1 MNERRSLQLLA
12 EKYEQ
17 VHAKVSSAD
26 PKITTRKLISEQSSI
41 LNETELYHAT
51 TKDNIES
58 FKAGID
64 KEKAGKLHGGGGASQ
79 GKGFY
84 VFKNKNDA
92 IEQAQ
97 METGWPDHSP
107 GPEAYDFSPIGDTI
121 IVIDRDIN
129 SENFDIDYE
138 FEFKFVS
145 KFIANNWNFFLNNWE
160 RFHIYNHMSGRQIK
174 PPSVKGVFKIGFGED
189 WTGTINGNKPIVKA
203 DSRNIP
209 EAAILWKFIQE
220 WKIVDPSLFKKFED
234 EVLNSVDTLKYNGT
248 EKIFPVRIEDLQGN
262 IIWSREPVRS

>member
-26 PKITTRKLISEQSSI
+26 PKTTTRKLISERSSI

-51 TKDNIES
+51 TKDNIEG
-58 FKAGID
+58 FKTGID
-64 KEKAGKLHGGGGASQ
+64 KEKAGKWHGGAGASQ

-92 IEQAQ
+92 IEYAKS
-97 METGWPDHSP
+97 EHGWPGLHT
-107 GPEAYDFSPIGDTI
+107 GLIGDTI

-138 FEFKFVS
+138 LEFRLVT
-145 KFIANNWNFFLNNWE
+145 KFIADNWNFFLNNWE
-160 RFHIYNHMSGRQIK
+160 RFHIYYHIGRQIK
-174 PPSVKGVFKIGFGED
+174 PPSVKGFFKIGFGED
-189 WTGTINGNKPIVKA
+189 WTSTINGNKPNDIGDIV
-203 DSRNIP
+203 N
-209 EAAILWKFIQE
+209 AAILWKFIQE

-234 EVLNSVDTLKYNGT
+234 EVLNSVDHLKYNGT

>member
-17 VHAKVSSAD
+17 VHAKVSSAN
-26 PKITTRKLISEQSSI
+26 PKITTRKLILEQSSI

-64 KEKAGKLHGGGGASQ
+64 NEKAGTLHGGAGASQ

-84 VFKNKNDA
+84 VFKNKKNA
-92 IEQAQ
+92 IAHAN
-97 METGWPDHSP
+97 TKYGNGDPV
-107 GPEAYDFSPIGDTI
+107 GDTI

-138 FEFKFVS
+138 VEFKLVT
-145 KFIANNWNFFLNNWE
+145 KFIANNWKFFLNNWE
-160 RFHIYNHMSGRQIK
+160 KFHIYKHTGKEIK
-174 PPSVKGVFKIGFGED
+174 PPSMQGVFKIGFDGV
-189 WTGTINGNKPIVKA
+189 WTSTINGNNQGRDGRSINDA
-203 DSRNIP
+203 TL
-209 EAAILWKFIQE
+209 LWKFVQE
-220 WKIVDPSLFKKFED
+220 WLKLGAEQKPALDLFKEFED
-234 EVLNSVDTLKYNGT
+234 EALKSVNVLKYNGT

-262 IIWSREPVRS
+262 IIWSKEPVRS

>member
-1 MNERRSLQLLA
+1 MNERRSLQLLS

-17 VHAKVSSAD
+17 VHAKAFSTN

-58 FKAGID
+58 FKSGID
-64 KEKAGKLHGGGGASQ
+64 TEKAGKLHGGAGALQ

-84 VFKNKNDA
+84 VFKNKKSA
-92 IEQAQ
+92 I
-97 METGWPDHSP
+97 DHAKTEHGS
-107 GPEAYDFSPIGDTI
+107 GDTI
-121 IVIDRDIN
+121 IIIDHDIN
-129 SENFDIDYE
+129 SESFDIDYE
-138 FEFKFVS
+138 LEFNFIT
-145 KFIANNWNFFLNNWE
+145 KFITDNWNFFLNNWE

-189 WTGTINGNKPIVKA
+189 WTGTINGYNQTPGG
-203 DSRNIP
+203 RNI
-209 EAAILWKFIQE
+209 EDAGLIWKFIQE

-248 EKIFPVRIEDLQGN
+248 EKKR
-262 IIWSREPVRS
+262 

>member
-41 LNETELYHAT
+41 LNETELYHTT

-58 FKAGID
+58 FKTGID
-64 KEKAGKLHGGGGASQ
+64 NEKAGKLHGGAGASQ

-84 VFKNKNDA
+84 VFKNKSNA
-92 IEQAQ
+92 IAHAKTEH
-97 METGWPDHSP
+97 GS
-107 GPEAYDFSPIGDTI
+107 GDTI

-129 SENFDIDYE
+129 SEGFDIDYE
-138 FEFKFVS
+138 LEFRFVT
-145 KFIANNWNFFLNNWE
+145 KFIADNWNFFLNNWE
-160 RFHIYNHMSGRQIK
+160 RFHIYNHVGRQIK
-174 PPSVKGVFKIGFGED
+174 PPSAKGVFKIGFGED
-189 WTGTINGNKPIVKA
+189 WTGTINSDNQEPEG
-203 DSRNIP
+203 RNI
-209 EAAILWKFIQE
+209 EDAAILWKFIQE

-234 EVLNSVDTLKYNGT
+234 EALSSAGILKYNGT

>member
-17 VHAKVSSAD
+17 VHAKVSSAN
-26 PKITTRKLISEQSSI
+26 PKITTRKLILEQSSI

-64 KEKAGKLHGGGGASQ
+64 NEKAGTLHGGAGASQ

-84 VFKNKNDA
+84 VFKNKDNA
-92 IEQAQ
+92 IAHANTEH
-97 METGWPDHSP
+97 GK
-107 GPEAYDFSPIGDTI
+107 GDTI

-138 FEFKFVS
+138 VEFMLVT
-145 KFIANNWNFFLNNWE
+145 KFIANNWKFFLNNWE
-160 RFHIYNHMSGRQIK
+160 KFHIYNHTGREIK
-174 PPSVKGVFKIGFGED
+174 PPSMQGVFKIGFDGV
-189 WTGTINGNKPIVKA
+189 WTGTINGNNQERGG
-203 DSRNIP
+203 RNI
-209 EAAILWKFIQE
+209 EDAALLWKFVQE
-220 WKIVDPSLFKKFED
+220 WKTVDLDLFKEFED
-234 EVLNSVDTLKYNGT
+234 EALKSVKVLKYNGT

-262 IIWSREPVRS
+262 IIWSKEPVRS

>member
-17 VHAKVSSAD
+17 VHAKVSSVD

-64 KEKAGKLHGGGGASQ
+64 KEKAGKLHGGAGASQ

-92 IEQAQ
+92 IEHAKS
-97 METGWPDHSP
+97 EHGWPV
-107 GPEAYDFSPIGDTI
+107 DFADAGPIGDTI

-138 FEFKFVS
+138 LEFKFVS
-145 KFIANNWNFFLNNWE
+145 KFIADNWNFFLNNWE
-160 RFHIYNHMSGRQIK
+160 RFHIYYHVGRQIK
-174 PPSVKGVFKIGFGED
+174 PPSMKGVFKIGFGED

-220 WKIVDPSLFKKFED
+220 WKIVDPSLFKKFEN